1 MYSNKCS
8 GTSIVL
14 YRPRDRGI
22 NRSNKPGW
30 KIETSIRIATLFVS
44 GERGGI
50 RRRLMMQSATKR
62 GEKGEARRG
71 GGSFPTRF
79 LADEEVASSTT
90 QRESSSPL
98 HQRILYPLSRTRYTR
113 RSASVNRR
121 CWNSPEIPPSSWFRS
136 GFLAEWTKKAWKKN
150 GACVFWESKR
160 RRQSFECDEIFDFC
174 TRQGNISWSLNESVD
189 ENVAQYKRRVSKSRC
204 ILSLETIS
212 KLI

>member
-1 MYSNKCS
+1 MSISPFARREESSAGCENDKRINAVMYSNKCS
-8 GTSIVL
+8 GIL

-71 GGSFPTRF
+71 GDSFPTRF

-90 QRESSSPL
+90 QRES
-98 HQRILYPLSRTRYTR
+98 
-113 RSASVNRR
+113 
-121 CWNSPEIPPSSWFRS
+121 PSTNLISLVPHKIHTAKRFR
-136 GFLAEWTKKAWKKN
+136 
-150 GACVFWESKR
+150 
-160 RRQSFECDEIFDFC
+160 
-174 TRQGNISWSLNESVD
+174 
-189 ENVAQYKRRVSKSRC
+189 
-204 ILSLETIS
+204 
-212 KLI
+212 

>member
-1 MYSNKCS
+1 MSISPFARREESSAGCENDKRINAVMYSNKCS

-71 GGSFPTRF
+71 GGSFQRDFWRTRKW
-79 LADEEVASSTT
+79 
-90 QRESSSPL
+90 RPL
-98 HQRILYPLSRTRYTR
+98 LRNVSRLPLS
-113 RSASVNRR
+113 
-121 CWNSPEIPPSSWFRS
+121 I
-136 GFLAEWTKKAWKKN
+136 
-150 GACVFWESKR
+150 
-160 RRQSFECDEIFDFC
+160 
-174 TRQGNISWSLNESVD
+174 NESYIPCPAQGTHGEALPLIV
-189 ENVAQYKRRVSKSRC
+189 VAGIPRKFRHPRGFAVVS
-204 ILSLETIS
+204 
-212 KLI
+212 